1 MLTAAQRRLK
11 FAVIKK
17 ARFTQQEVVRPIVFL
32 VVAILVVAP
41 LLILFRTSLLPA
53 EALPFDRVGFT
64 LANFITAYG
73 HPATL
78 RLLYNTIVYASGSVL
93 LGLVISGTL
102 AWLVERTDVPLRG
115 TIRLMIFAAM
125 PVPPLAFVF
134 GWILLGNPNNGI
146 VNVLLKN
153 LLGLE
158 QPLVD
163 VYTLGMMIFIAGTA
177 IVPTM
182 FVMLGGVLRNIDPQ
196 LEAAGAT
203 SGANVFRTAR
213 RITLPLLTPG
223 ILSVGIYMLVIMVQA
238 FEGPLAIGLTAGVPV
253 LSVFIYVLIEPAGG
267 LPRYGMA
274 AAFGIGLLMLAL
286 ILMRGYFRATRV
298 SERFRVVTG
307 KGYRPRRLQLG
318 IWRYPALAFV
328 TGYFCLLIAPLLIL
342 VWTSLLPFY
351 QVPSAKALGVLTME
365 NYRSLFVTTAV
376 KRTLGNTLIM
386 VFATATLTMIL
397 SGFISWF
404 VNRTK
409 GSSARWLD
417 MLAFAPLAIPNTVIA
432 ISILLLYIYTPL
444 FGTIWIIVLAQVT
457 VFLAFGTRT
466 MNAALIQIHPELE
479 NAATA
484 CGATWI
490 TTLRKILL
498 PMLLPH
504 FLNGW
509 LWVVAHSM
517 RDLTTAL
524 MLMSPQNVVVS
535 SMLWLLWS
543 HGNVPQASALLVLMV
558 VGLLI
563 LVLPIQIYALRTTET
578 QR

>member
-1 MLTAAQRRLK
+1 MLAAAQRRLK
-11 FAVIKK
+11 FAVTKK

-146 VNVLLKN
+146 VNVLFKN

-342 VWTSLLPFY
+342 IWTSLLPFY

>member
-1 MLTAAQRRLK
+1 MLAAAQRRLK
-11 FAVIKK
+11 FAVTKK
-17 ARFTQQEVVRPIVFL
+17 ARFTQQEVAGPIVFL

-253 LSVFIYVLIEPAGG
+253 LSVYIYTLIEPAGG

-274 AAFGIGLLMLAL
+274 AAFGIGLLILAL

-342 VWTSLLPFY
+342 IWTSLLPFY

-365 NYRSLFVTTAV
+365 NYRLLFVTTAV

-484 CGATWI
+484 CGAPWI